1 MSKRCLYCYQPL
13 AKDET
18 DFHEKCSLRFFGTT
32 NPPTLDLS
40 KRATDK
46 MAKEIV
52 LRSVAVT
59 GVQPKLSLTIDKTPG
74 DTKKPR
80 ITIVGAL
87 GGNYIMKPQSEEL
100 DSLPENEDL
109 TMHLAA
115 LCGIKTAEHSLLR
128 TTTGELVYITKRFD
142 RHKGNKL
149 HCEDLCQLT
158 ETLTENKYSSSMEKA
173 GKTVKKY
180 ATFPLLEAVSLF
192 EITLFSFITGNSD
205 MHLKNFSILK
215 DERGNNVLAPCYD
228 LLNTKLVNPKDPEES
243 ALTINGRKNKI
254 KRSDFDALGKN
265 IGLSEKQMEA
275 VYEKFRSKQKEIT
288 GLIKSSFL
296 SKSQMKSYENIV
308 KHGIKILSL

>member
-18 DFHEKCSLRFFGTT
+18 DFHEKCSVRFFGTP
-32 NPPTLDLS
+32 NPPLLNLS
-40 KRATDK
+40 KKEMDK

-74 DTKKPR
+74 DPKKSR

-109 TMHLAA
+109 TTHLAA

-128 TTTGELVYITKRFD
+128 ITTGELVYITKRFD

-158 ETLTENKYSSSMEKA
+158 ETLTENKYSSSMEKV
-173 GKTVKKY
+173 GKAIRKY
-180 ATFPLLEAVSLF
+180 STFPLLDALSFF
-192 EITLFSFITGNSD
+192 EITLFSYLTGNSD
-205 MHLKNFSILK
+205 MHLKNFSILRNDK
-215 DERGNNVLAPCYD
+215 QNYVLAPCYD
-228 LLNTKLVNPKDPEES
+228 LLNIKLAYPADKEEM
-243 ALTINGRKNKI
+243 ALPINARRNKI
-254 KRSDFDALGKN
+254 TRNDFDVLGKN
-265 IGLSEKQMEA
+265 LGLNEKQLRA
-275 VYEKFRSKQKEIT
+275 VYGKFREKQKEMMAF
-288 GLIKSSFL
+288 IKTSFL
-296 SKSQMKSYENIV
+296 STDLKGKYAEILKNRS
-308 KHGIKILSL
+308 KILK

>member
-1 MSKRCLYCYQPL
+1 MSKRCLYCYQSL

-40 KRATDK
+40 KKEMDK
-46 MAKEIV
+46 MAKETV

-74 DTKKPR
+74 DPKNSR

-87 GGNYIMKPQSEEL
+87 GGNFILKPQSPSFE
-100 DSLPENEDL
+100 SLPENEDL
-109 TMHLAA
+109 TMHLAQ
-115 LCGIKTAEHSLLR
+115 LSGIKTAEHSLLR
-128 TTTGELVYITKRFD
+128 TTSGDLVYLTKRFD
-142 RHKGNKL
+142 RLKKEKL

-158 ETLTENKYSSSMEKA
+158 ETLTENKYSSSMEKV
-173 GKTVKKY
+173 GKAVKKY

-205 MHLKNFSILK
+205 MHLKNFSILR
-215 DERGNNVLAPCYD
+215 DDNGNNVLAPCYD
-228 LLNTKLVNPKDPEES
+228 LLNTKLVNPKDPEQS

-254 KRSDFDALGKN
+254 KRSDFDAFGKN
-265 IGLSEKQMEA
+265 IGLNEKQMEA
-275 VYEKFRSKQKEIT
+275 VYERFQKKQKEMVA
-288 GLIKSSFL
+288 LIKTSFL
-296 SKSQMKSYENIV
+296 PTEFKEEYTR
-308 KHGIKILSL
+308 ILKNRSLNLR